1 MATEADARLN
11 TPAARFPEGGVQG
24 EVRGWNLAAAICA
37 ATTQPIKSRPLSHGL
52 LSFYKHGNFT
62 LTYVPCMTLLLC
74 HIAERRC
81 FQASAETLGG
91 QLKSHFAERQVD
103 KAPEDNSNRKMDSG
117 D

>member
-52 LSFYKHGNFT
+52 LSFYKHGNFA

-91 QLKSHFAERQVD
+91 QLKSHFAERQVG
-103 KAPEDNSNRKMDSG
+103 KVPEDNSNRKMDSG